1 MPHAHAVLLTSLPAE
16 ITQQIA
22 SLAPGGFVTTILSNR
37 VPDAEKIAAL
47 HDADFLLIHPGDIA
61 ERVLRAAPKLRLIQL
76 LRAGYEL
83 MNTAL
88 LKELGIPFAI
98 IGDAMSGLVAD
109 HAVLLMLAVY
119 RNLVLSDTGVKA
131 GRWDAAI
138 RGRKA
143 YAMDGKSVG
152 ILGMGH
158 IGTQVARRVQ
168 GFGCAVQYHSRHALP
183 ADEERRLGAR
193 YVGLRDLCATSDIVS
208 LHVPLTPAT
217 RHLVGRAELRLMQR
231 SAILVNTSRGAVID
245 EAALI
250 EALQGGWITGAGL
263 DVFDPQ
269 PPKPDNPLL
278 QFDNVVLTPHSASVT
293 LERWPRTAQFA
304 WHNVQNVWEGKPPQ
318 ALVI

>member
-1 MPHAHAVLLTSLPAE
+1 MTQRLYPFILELRGRAEPPYHGDTTTTTLRGGQPSMPHAHAVLLTSLPAE
-16 ITQQIA
+16 ITQQIV
-22 SLAPGGFVTTILSNR
+22 SLAPDGFVTTILSNR

-47 HDADFLLIHPGDIA
+47 HNADFLLIHPGDIA

-76 LRAGYEL
+76 LRVGYEL

-98 IGDAMSGLVAD
+98 IGDAMAGLVAD

-131 GRWDAAI
+131 GRWDAAV

-168 GFGCAVQYHSRHALP
+168 GFGCTVQYHSRHALP
-183 ADEERRLGAR
+183 ADEEHRWGAR
-193 YVGLRDLCATSDIVS
+193 YVGLRDLFATSDIVS

-217 RHLVGRAELRLMQR
+217 RHLSDAPSCGSCSALPSSSIPAVAR
-231 SAILVNTSRGAVID
+231 SST
-245 EAALI
+245 
-250 EALQGGWITGAGL
+250 
-263 DVFDPQ
+263 
-269 PPKPDNPLL
+269 
-278 QFDNVVLTPHSASVT
+278 
-293 LERWPRTAQFA
+293 
-304 WHNVQNVWEGKPPQ
+304 KPP
-318 ALVI
+318 

>member
-16 ITQQIA
+16 ITQQIV
-22 SLAPGGFVTTILSNR
+22 SLAPDGFVTTILSNR

-76 LRAGYEL
+76 LRVGYEL

-98 IGDAMSGLVAD
+98 IGDAMAGLVAD

-168 GFGCAVQYHSRHALP
+168 GFGCTVQYHSRHALP
-183 ADEERRLGAR
+183 ADEEHRWGAR
-193 YVGLRDLCATSDIVS
+193 YVGLRDLFATSDIVS

-217 RHLVGRAELRLMQR
+217 RHLVGRAELRHMQR

-263 DVFDPQ
+263 DVFNPQ
-269 PPKPDNPLL
+269 PPKPDNP
-278 QFDNVVLTPHSASVT
+278 
-293 LERWPRTAQFA
+293 
-304 WHNVQNVWEGKPPQ
+304 
-318 ALVI
+318 